1 VCGFLPP
8 NFDHHV
14 AVLLIWRVSV
24 SKARARGKGH
34 EGWRVGGG
42 WSGMVYDVGGCKS
55 LPYRIIWYHIVL
67 DSRSIK

>member
-1 VCGFLPP
+1 MCGFLPP

-34 EGWRVGGG
+34 EVRVEGGG
-42 WSGMVYDVGGCKS
+42 RVYDVGGCKS